1 MTFKHILKQVSKAS
15 ALLLS
20 LTVAHQAVAAP
31 EKDIAI
37 GYQAPLTGEYAQY
50 GQAFR
55 NSATLAVDEFNKAH
69 RLSDAQVVLKFED
82 SKSDAKEAVNIARKF
97 ADDPSIVGVIGDF
110 SSTASIAAGK
120 VYASAHV
127 PQLSQ
132 TASHPD
138 FVKLS
143 PWQFRNIT
151 TMAYEAPLTAAWA
164 HENGVKRIAI
174 IAIQNDWGQ
183 SSVAEFTKA
192 FKEQG
197 GEVVSAEFYNPGTR
211 DFRSIITKTA
221 RNRPDAFYLVQFYE
235 DGASLLQ
242 QLRQLGVRKPLY
254 ATSSLVE
261 EQLIKLAGP
270 AAEGVKLPSSFSL
283 TTSSPVAQTYIAQ
296 YRDRFHTDPN
306 LFSAQAY
313 DATNIVLDA
322 IVKGGG
328 AGATRQS
335 VRDALAQT
343 KDFPGVTGATTFDPV
358 TREPSKQQER
368 LEIKNGAFVTV
379 DR

>member
-1 MTFKHILKQVSKAS
+1 MTFKRVLTQVGKTS

-20 LTVAHQAVAAP
+20 LAAAHQATA
-31 EKDIAI
+31 KDIAI

-55 NSATLAVDEFNKAH
+55 NSATLAVDEFNASK
-69 RLSDAQVVLKFED
+69 RLPNDRIVLKFED

-97 ADDPSIVGVIGDF
+97 ADDSSIVGVIGDF
-110 SSTASIAAGK
+110 SSTASIAAGR
-120 VYASAHV
+120 VYANAHV

-151 TMAYEAPLTAAWA
+151 TMAYEAPRTAEWA

-192 FKEQG
+192 FKAQG
-197 GEVVSAEFYNPGTR
+197 GEVVATEFYNPGTR

-221 RNRPDAFYLVQFYE
+221 RNRPDALYLVQFYE

-261 EQLIKLAGP
+261 EQLITLAGP
-270 AAEGVKLPSSFSL
+270 AAEGVKLPSSFSVAAA
-283 TTSSPVAQTYIAQ
+283 SPTAKAYIAQ

-328 AGATRQS
+328 AEATRQS
-335 VRDALAQT
+335 VRDALAKT
-343 KDFPGVTGATTFDPV
+343 KDFPGVTGVTTFDPQ

-379 DR
+379 EH

>member
-197 GEVVSAEFYNPGTR
+197 G
-211 DFRSIITKTA
+211 
-221 RNRPDAFYLVQFYE
+221 
-235 DGASLLQ
+235 
-242 QLRQLGVRKPLY
+242 
-254 ATSSLVE
+254 
-261 EQLIKLAGP
+261 
-270 AAEGVKLPSSFSL
+270 
-283 TTSSPVAQTYIAQ
+283 
-296 YRDRFHTDPN
+296 
-306 LFSAQAY
+306 
-313 DATNIVLDA
+313 
-322 IVKGGG
+322 
-328 AGATRQS
+328 
-335 VRDALAQT
+335 
-343 KDFPGVTGATTFDPV
+343 
-358 TREPSKQQER
+358 
-368 LEIKNGAFVTV
+368 
-379 DR
+379 

>member
-1 MTFKHILKQVSKAS
+1 MTFRHVLTKAGKTT
-15 ALLLS
+15 ALLLTLAAS
-20 LTVAHQAVAAP
+20 YHASAAP
-31 EKDIAI
+31 EADVAI

-50 GQAFR
+50 GQTFR
-55 NSATLAVDEFNKAH
+55 NSATLAVDDFNKTH
-69 RLSDAQVVLKFED
+69 RLPDARVVLKFED
-82 SKSDAKEAVNIARKF
+82 SKSDAKEAINIARKF
-97 ADDPSIVGVIGDF
+97 SDDASIVGVIGDF
-110 SSTASIAAGK
+110 SSAASIAAGK
-120 VYASAHV
+120 VYANTHV

-151 TMAYEAPLTAAWA
+151 TMAYEAPRTAAWA

-192 FKEQG
+192 FKALG
-197 GEVVSAEFYNPGTR
+197 GEVVDTEFYNPGSR
-211 DFRSIITKTA
+211 DFRSIVTKASRT
-221 RNRPDAFYLVQFYE
+221 RPDAFYLVQFYE

-242 QLRQLGVRKPLY
+242 QLRQLGNRKPLY

-270 AAEGVKLPSSFSL
+270 AAEGVKLPSSFSV
-283 TTSSPVAQTYIAQ
+283 TAASPAAKAYIAE

-313 DATNIVLDA
+313 DATNIMLEA
-322 IVKGGG
+322 IVNGGG
-328 AGATRQS
+328 AKATRQS

-343 KDFPGVTGATTFDPV
+343 KDFPGVTGATTFDPD
-358 TREPSKQQER
+358 TREPSKQQQR
-368 LEIKNGAFVTV
+368 LEIKNGSFVTV
-379 DR
+379 EQ

>member
-1 MTFKHILKQVSKAS
+1 MMTFKRVLTQVSKTS

-20 LTVAHQAVAAP
+20 LAVAHQATA
-31 EKDIAI
+31 KDIAI

-55 NSATLAVDEFNKAH
+55 NSATLAVDEFNASKQLPND
-69 RLSDAQVVLKFED
+69 RIVLKFED

-97 ADDPSIVGVIGDF
+97 ADDSSIVGVIGDF
-110 SSTASIAAGK
+110 SSSASIAAGR
-120 VYASAHV
+120 VYANAHV

-151 TMAYEAPLTAAWA
+151 TMAYEAPRTAEWA

-183 SSVAEFTKA
+183 SSATEFTKA
-192 FKEQG
+192 FKALG
-197 GEVVSAEFYNPGTR
+197 GEVVATEFYNPGTR

-221 RNRPDAFYLVQFYE
+221 RNRPDALYLVQFYE

-242 QLRQLGVRKPLY
+242 QLRQLSVRKPLY

-261 EQLIKLAGP
+261 EQLITLAGP
-270 AAEGVKLPSSFSL
+270 AAEGVKLPSSFSVAAA
-283 TTSSPVAQTYIAQ
+283 SSTAKAYIAE
-296 YRDRFHTDPN
+296 YRARFHTDPN

-313 DATNIVLDA
+313 DATHIVLDA

-335 VRDALAQT
+335 VRDALAKT
-343 KDFPGVTGATTFDPV
+343 KDFPGVTGITTFDAQ

-368 LEIKNGAFVTV
+368 LEIKNSTFVTV
-379 DR
+379 ER

>member
-1 MTFKHILKQVSKAS
+1 M
-15 ALLLS
+15 
-20 LTVAHQAVAAP
+20 
-31 EKDIAI
+31 
-37 GYQAPLTGEYAQY
+37 
-50 GQAFR
+50 
-55 NSATLAVDEFNKAH
+55 
-69 RLSDAQVVLKFED
+69 
-82 SKSDAKEAVNIARKF
+82 
-97 ADDPSIVGVIGDF
+97 
-110 SSTASIAAGK
+110 
-120 VYASAHV
+120 
-127 PQLSQ
+127 
-132 TASHPD
+132 
-138 FVKLS
+138 
-143 PWQFRNIT
+143 
-151 TMAYEAPLTAAWA
+151 
-164 HENGVKRIAI
+164 
-174 IAIQNDWGQ
+174 
-183 SSVAEFTKA
+183 
-192 FKEQG
+192 
-197 GEVVSAEFYNPGTR
+197 SAEFYNPGTR

>member
-1 MTFKHILKQVSKAS
+1 MTFKRVLTQVGKTS

-20 LTVAHQAVAAP
+20 LAAAYQATA
-31 EKDIAI
+31 KDIAI

-55 NSATLAVDEFNKAH
+55 NSATLAVDEFNASK
-69 RLSDAQVVLKFED
+69 RLPNDHIVLKFED

-97 ADDPSIVGVIGDF
+97 ADDSSIVGVIGDF
-110 SSTASIAAGK
+110 SSTASIAAGR
-120 VYASAHV
+120 VYANAHV

-151 TMAYEAPLTAAWA
+151 TMAYEAPRTAEWA

-183 SSVAEFTKA
+183 SSVAEFTQA
-192 FKEQG
+192 FKALG
-197 GEVVSAEFYNPGTR
+197 GEVVATEFYNPGTR

-221 RNRPDAFYLVQFYE
+221 RNQPDALYLVQFYE

-242 QLRQLGVRKPLY
+242 QLRQLGMRKPLY

-261 EQLIKLAGP
+261 EQLITLAGL
-270 AAEGVKLPSSFSL
+270 AAEGVKLPSSFSVAAA
-283 TTSSPVAQTYIAQ
+283 SSTAKTYIAE
-296 YRDRFHTDPN
+296 YRARFHTDPN

-328 AGATRQS
+328 AEATRQS
-335 VRDALAQT
+335 VRDGLAKT
-343 KDFPGVTGATTFDPV
+343 KDFPGVTGVTTFDPQ

-368 LEIKNGAFVTV
+368 LEIKNGTFVTV
-379 DR
+379 EH

>member
-1 MTFKHILKQVSKAS
+1 MTFKRVLTQVGKTS

-20 LTVAHQAVAAP
+20 LTAVHQATA
-31 EKDIAI
+31 KDIAI

-55 NSATLAVDEFNKAH
+55 NSATLAVDEFNASK
-69 RLSDAQVVLKFED
+69 RLPNDRIVLKFED

-97 ADDPSIVGVIGDF
+97 ADDSSIVSVIGDF
-110 SSTASIAAGK
+110 SSTASIAAGR
-120 VYASAHV
+120 VYAYAHV

-151 TMAYEAPLTAAWA
+151 TMAYEAPRTAEWA

-192 FKEQG
+192 FKAQG
-197 GEVVSAEFYNPGTR
+197 GEVVATEFYNPGTR

-221 RNRPDAFYLVQFYE
+221 RNRPDALYLVQFYE
-235 DGASLLQ
+235 DGATLLQ

-261 EQLIKLAGP
+261 EQLITLAGP
-270 AAEGVKLPSSFSL
+270 AAEGVKLPSSFSVAAA
-283 TTSSPVAQTYIAQ
+283 SPTAKAYIAQ
-296 YRDRFHTDPN
+296 YRDRFHADPN

-313 DATNIVLDA
+313 DATRIVLDA

-328 AGATRQS
+328 ANASRQS
-335 VRDALAQT
+335 VRDALAKT
-343 KDFPGVTGATTFDPV
+343 KDFPGVTGVTTFDLQ

-368 LEIKNGAFVTV
+368 LEIKNGNFITV
-379 DR
+379 ER

>member
-1 MTFKHILKQVSKAS
+1 MTFKRVLTQMGRTG

-20 LTVAHQAVAAP
+20 LAAAHANTAMA
-31 EKDIAI
+31 KDISI

-55 NSATLAVDEFNKAH
+55 NSATLAVDEFNKAR
-69 RLSDAQVVLKFED
+69 RLPDTRVVLKFED

-97 ADDPSIVGVIGDF
+97 SDDASIVGVIGDF
-110 SSTASIAAGK
+110 SSTASIAAGR

-127 PQLSQ
+127 PQISQ

-151 TMAYEAPLTAAWA
+151 TMAYEAPRTAAWA
-164 HENGVKRIAI
+164 HENGIKRIAI

-183 SSVAEFTKA
+183 SSVAEFAKA
-192 FKEQG
+192 FKAEG
-197 GEVVSAEFYNPGTR
+197 GEVVSTEFYNPGTR

-242 QLRQLGVRKPLY
+242 QLRQLGIRKPLY

-261 EQLIKLAGP
+261 EQLITLAGP
-270 AAEGVKLPSSFSL
+270 AAEGVKLPSSFSVS
-283 TTSSPVAQTYIAQ
+283 TASPVAKTYVSQ

-328 AGATRQS
+328 ANATRQS
-335 VRDALAQT
+335 VRDSLAKT
-343 KDFPGVTGATTFDPV
+343 KDFPGVTGDTTFDPE
-358 TREPSKQQER
+358 TREPFKQQAR
-368 LEIKNGAFVTV
+368 LEIRNGAFVTV
-379 DR
+379 ER

>member
-1 MTFKHILKQVSKAS
+1 MTFKRVLNQVGKTS

-20 LTVAHQAVAAP
+20 LAAVHQATA
-31 EKDIAI
+31 KDIAI

-55 NSATLAVDEFNKAH
+55 NSATLAVDEFNAAK
-69 RLSDAQVVLKFED
+69 RLPNDRIVLKFED

-97 ADDPSIVGVIGDF
+97 ADDSSIVGVIGDF
-110 SSTASIAAGK
+110 SSTASIAAGR
-120 VYASAHV
+120 VYANAHV

-151 TMAYEAPLTAAWA
+151 TMAYEAPRTAEWA

-192 FKEQG
+192 FKAQG
-197 GEVVSAEFYNPGTR
+197 GEVVATEFYNPGTR

-221 RNRPDAFYLVQFYE
+221 RNRPDALYLVQFYE

-261 EQLIKLAGP
+261 EQLITLAGP
-270 AAEGVKLPSSFSL
+270 AAEGVKLPSSFSVAAA
-283 TTSSPVAQTYIAQ
+283 SPTAKAYIAQ
-296 YRDRFHTDPN
+296 YRDRFHADPN

-328 AGATRQS
+328 VEATRQS
-335 VRDALAQT
+335 VRDALAKT
-343 KDFPGVTGATTFDPV
+343 KDFPGVTGVTTFDPQ

-379 DR
+379 EH

>member
-1 MTFKHILKQVSKAS
+1 MIFKHVLTKAGKAT
-15 ALLLS
+15 ALLLTLAAS
-20 LTVAHQAVAAP
+20 YHACAAP
-31 EKDIAI
+31 DTDVAI

-50 GQAFR
+50 GQVFR
-55 NSATLAVDEFNKAH
+55 NSATLAVDDFNKSH
-69 RLSDAQVVLKFED
+69 RLPDARVVLKFED
-82 SKSDAKEAVNIARKF
+82 SKSDAKEAINIARKF
-97 ADDPSIVGVIGDF
+97 SDDASVVGVIGDF
-110 SSTASIAAGK
+110 SSAASIAAGK

-151 TMAYEAPLTAAWA
+151 TMAYEAPRTAVWA

-183 SSVAEFTKA
+183 SSAAEFTKA

-197 GEVVSAEFYNPGTR
+197 GEVVDTEFYNPGSR
-211 DFRSIITKTA
+211 DFRSIVTKAMRT
-221 RNRPDAFYLVQFYE
+221 RPDAFYLVQFYE

-242 QLRQLGVRKPLY
+242 QLRQLGNHKPLY

-270 AAEGVKLPSSFSL
+270 AAEGVKLPSSFNVS
-283 TTSSPVAQTYIAQ
+283 TASPVAKTYVAE

-313 DATNIVLDA
+313 DATNIMLEA
-322 IVKGGG
+322 IVNGGG
-328 AGATRQS
+328 VKATRQS

-343 KDFPGVTGATTFDPV
+343 KDFPGVTGATTFDPT

-368 LEIKNGAFVTV
+368 LEIKNGTFVTV
-379 DR
+379 ER